1 MSTRQT
7 PEPRGT
13 SLRQPLAALPTQR
26 QRTVRWPVKGSGI
39 GVHTGAPVTITI
51 FPAAAGHGIRFRRT
65 DLGPDVEI
73 AALWDRVVVTNHCT
87 MLGQGLGGTDEATVM
102 TVEHLMAAFAGL
114 GIDNALVLIDG
125 PEVPIMDGSAAPF
138 VFLLDCA
145 GTVEQDAPRR
155 AIEVLRPV
163 RVGDAGKHAELT
175 PHRGLAIEFAIEFP
189 AVAIGRQEG
198 TVEVSE
204 TSFRADIARART
216 FGQLHE
222 VDYLRSVGLARGGSL
237 ENAIVV
243 DGARILNPDGLRFDD
258 EFVRHKILDCIGD
271 LYLAGA
277 PILGRVKAERAG
289 HALNNQLLRALFAD
303 QANWRLVDLPV
314 DEIAVPMPVDAP
326 EAVRAI
332 A

>member
-7 PEPRGT
+7 PDARGV
-13 SLRQPLAALPTQR
+13 SPRQPLVAAPIQR
-26 QRTVRWPVKGSGI
+26 QRTLRWPVKGSGI
-39 GVHTGAPVTITI
+39 GVHTGTPVTITI
-51 FPAAAGHGIRFRRT
+51 FPAAPGHGIRFRRT
-65 DLGPDVEI
+65 DIGPDVEI
-73 AALWDRVVVTNHCT
+73 PALWDRVVVTNHCT
-87 MLGQGLGGTDEATVM
+87 MLGQGLGGGDEATVM

-163 RVGDAGKHAELT
+163 RVGEPGKHAELS

-204 TSFRADIARART
+204 TSFRSDIARART

-222 VDYLRSVGLARGGSL
+222 VDYLRSIGLARGGSL

-314 DEIAVPMPVDAP
+314 DEVAVPQPVDAP
-326 EAVRAI
+326 AAVRAI